1 MSAPISASERTS
13 LSVTLMICYLIPNK
27 QADQVR
33 ACAQRL
39 VALES
44 NNVSMLKQLSTLDNE
59 SIEAIMNNLLL
70 YIHN

>member
-1 MSAPISASERTS
+1 MTERASV
-13 LSVTLMICYLIPNK
+13 SVTLMLCYLIHNK

-33 ACAQRL
+33 ACAKRL

-44 NNVSMLKQLSTLDNE
+44 ENTSMLKHISNLDDE
-59 SIEAIMNNLLL
+59 SIEVIMNNLLL